1 MQNKEE
7 KNWKEISDDI
17 SEVTKKVK
25 DSLPEEHI
33 VDDLKD
39 SLFESIQSTSN
50 LLKTLFEKVENTVK
64 DDEIRSET
72 KDIIDKINSEILDTV
87 KDSGEKLKNF
97 INDYSEIS
105 NLFEEE

>member
-25 DSLPEEHI
+25 DSLPEEDI

-64 DDEIRSET
+64 DDQIRSET

-97 INDYSEIS
+97 INDYSEIN

>member
-25 DSLPEEHI
+25 DSLPEEDI

-64 DDEIRSET
+64 DDQIRSET

>member
-1 MQNKEE
+1 MQNKEKE
-7 KNWKEISDDI
+7 NWKEISDDT
-17 SEVTKKVK
+17 SEVTKKAK
-25 DSLPEEHI
+25 DSLPEEDI

-64 DDEIRSET
+64 DDQIRSET

-97 INDYSEIS
+97 INEYSEIN